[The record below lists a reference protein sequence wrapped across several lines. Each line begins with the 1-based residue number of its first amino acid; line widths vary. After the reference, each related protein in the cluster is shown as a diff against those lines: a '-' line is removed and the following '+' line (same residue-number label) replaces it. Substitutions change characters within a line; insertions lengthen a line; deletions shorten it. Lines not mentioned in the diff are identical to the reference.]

1 VAVTSVRNDGTL
13 ELRHDSQVDGRG
25 LDTERARK
33 VLEYVQRVWRR
44 PVLLRTIGAAAEDV
58 ELTVGAAA

>member
-1 VAVTSVRNDGTL
+1 MVPMRNTRIPVSAQICRAV
-13 ELRHDSQVDGRG
+13 
-25 LDTERARK
+25 RAVQ